1 MVLKEREKMQRGGG
15 DLLARGKEREGV
27 RYRAGHEGGFGAKEV
42 REKVGVFEEERT
54 KETERQTD

>member
-1 MVLKEREKMQRGGG
+1 MQRGGG